1 MATTNELATENRSM
15 VTIVI
20 RNQQGFNSPPM
31 KLKRTDPLR
40 KVLDFYGRSEG
51 AEPGVFVYLWDGR
64 RILGHET
71 PNQLELEDE
80 DQIDALKPAYGGGK

>member
-1 MATTNELATENRSM
+1 MSTNKELATEIKSM

-20 RNQQGFNSPPM
+20 RNQQGLNSPPM
-31 KLKRTDPLR
+31 KIKRTDPMK

-64 RILGHET
+64 RIHGNET